1 MSCLCSHIRFCWNTL
16 LINLAYTSVL
26 QRDLRALII
35 FTKIGT
41 CCRSRI
47 CHSAKNHRWRF
58 DSFWRKRYHSRQ
70 CGISQQV
77 DTVLTIIIII
87 ILSGFMWELGDIFIL
102 IHINGGLVPLLALT
116 LEETVLL
123 LQIWVEGHAARVT
136 RVLLL
141 LLLLVR

>member
-16 LINLAYTSVL
+16 FINLAYTSVL

-41 CCRSRI
+41 CGRSRI
-47 CHSAKNHRWRF
+47 CHSAKNHR
-58 DSFWRKRYHSRQ
+58 WRKRYHSRQ

-87 ILSGFMWELGDIFIL
+87 ILSGFM
-102 IHINGGLVPLLALT
+102 
-116 LEETVLL
+116 
-123 LQIWVEGHAARVT
+123 
-136 RVLLL
+136 
-141 LLLLVR
+141 